1 MLKFQYQTYGLEYHS
16 ILAKM
21 KSLVFMIIKHFF
33 SLKPYTMY
41 PGISKKYSM
50 SNNHGT
56 PLSLRVNYW
65 PSPQM
70 PSYASVATIK
80 AIFSC

>member
-33 SLKPYTMY
+33 SLKPYTRY
-41 PGISKKYSM
+41 PGISKNYSM

-56 PLSLRVNYW
+56 PLSLTCKLLAFAANAFICFCYDH
-65 PSPQM
+65 
-70 PSYASVATIK
+70 
-80 AIFSC
+80 